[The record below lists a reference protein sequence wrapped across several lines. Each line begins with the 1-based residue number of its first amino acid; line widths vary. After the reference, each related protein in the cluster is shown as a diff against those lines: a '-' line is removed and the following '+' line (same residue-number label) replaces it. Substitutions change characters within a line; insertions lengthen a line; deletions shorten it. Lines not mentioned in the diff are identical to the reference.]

1 MSLKLA
7 LEINEPLTMSS
18 VGRLA
23 LATDRVIDGELFIAT
38 FTLKLPLPTLPNWSS
53 NLAEPVIVEPCNIP
67 DSLILALSD
76 KPPAADDVIN

>member
-1 MSLKLA
+1 MAVKLLPSCPRIWNESKFIVSDSVSLKLA

-38 FTLKLPLPTLPNWSS
+38 FTLKLPLPILPNWS
-53 NLAEPVIVEPCNIP
+53 
-67 DSLILALSD
+67 
-76 KPPAADDVIN
+76 